1 GLGLTL
7 VLIILGLFLEIRLA
21 LWVMLGIPISF
32 FGAMLLMPTLDVSI
46 NMLSLFA
53 FILALGILVDDA
65 IVVGENVF
73 EHRQKG
79 KPYVEAATD
88 GTVEVGIPVIY
99 AVLTTVA
106 AFLPLVFVTGVMGKF
121 IKVIPLVVIALL
133 IMSLIESLFILP
145 AHLSGGRPNN
155 HVRRGFFGALEKVR
169 LGFGKHLE
177 RFIAETYR
185 PFLER
190 CMRYRY
196 TTVAAG
202 IAVLFLTLGV
212 VRGGILKFT
221 FMPEV
226 EGDMVIASIKMPPG
240 TPAEETGKV
249 AQFVVEEGKKVVDEI
264 DRDKG
269 EGNSIMRNIFSLVGT
284 TLARAGPG
292 GGKTSSASHVSE
304 IAMFLAESKDRGVPA
319 AEVANRW
326 REAVGDLPGVDSVT
340 FTSSLFEV
348 GSDIDVRAAHADFDV
363 LDRVAG
369 TVKRSLAGYPG
380 VGNIDDSLSR
390 GKRELKIQLRP
401 EARTLGVTEEEL
413 GRQIRSA
420 FYGAE
425 ALRLQRGRNEVKV
438 MVRYPKEDRR
448 NLWNLESMRIRTPDE
463 GEIALAAAADVSEGW
478 GYASIN
484 RTDRKRVVN
493 VTATVDASSA
503 NAQEILL
510 DMQENL
516 FPKLSVDHPGLTF
529 DLVGEEKERKESMD
543 SMKKGFT
550 MALIGIFALLAIPFR
565 SYSQPLLIMA
575 AIPFG
580 VVGAVAGHL
589 IMGYSLSIL
598 SFFGIVA
605 LAGVVVNDSLL
616 LIDTVNI
623 KRREGAELQTALGD
637 AGTRRFRPILLT
649 SLTTFFGLSPMILE
663 TSVQAQF
670 LIPMAISLGFG

>member
-1 GLGLTL
+1 
-7 VLIILGLFLEIRLA
+7 
-21 LWVMLGIPISF
+21 
-32 FGAMLLMPTLDVSI
+32 
-46 NMLSLFA
+46 
-53 FILALGILVDDA
+53 
-65 IVVGENVF
+65 
-73 EHRQKG
+73 
-79 KPYVEAATD
+79 
-88 GTVEVGIPVIY
+88 
-99 AVLTTVA
+99 
-106 AFLPLVFVTGVMGKF
+106 
-121 IKVIPLVVIALL
+121 
-133 IMSLIESLFILP
+133 
-145 AHLSGGRPNN
+145 
-155 HVRRGFFGALEKVR
+155 
-169 LGFGKHLE
+169 
-177 RFIAETYR
+177 
-185 PFLER
+185 
-190 CMRYRY
+190 
-196 TTVAAG
+196 
-202 IAVLFLTLGV
+202 
-212 VRGGILKFT
+212 
-221 FMPEV
+221 MPEV

-249 AQFVVEEGKKVVDEI
+249 AQFVVKEGKKVVDEF
-264 DRDKG
+264 DRDME
-269 EGNSIMRNIFSLVGT
+269 EGTSIMRNIFTLVGT

-292 GGKTSSASHVSE
+292 GGKTASASHLSE
-304 IAMFLAESKDRGVPA
+304 IAMFLAESKVRGVPA
-319 AEVANRW
+319 AEVAKRW
-326 REAVGDLPGVDSVT
+326 REAVGDLPGVDSVS
-340 FTSSLFEV
+340 FTSSLFVV
-348 GSDIDVRAAHADFDV
+348 GSDIDVRAAHADFNV

-369 TVKRSLAGYPG
+369 TIKRSLAAYPG
-380 VGNIDDSLSR
+380 VGDIDDSLSQ

-438 MVRYPKEDRR
+438 MVRYPEEDRR

-463 GEIALAAAADVSEGW
+463 GEIAIAAAANVSEGW

-493 VTATVDASSA
+493 VSATVDASSA

-516 FPKLSVDHPGLTF
+516 FPALATDYPGLTF
-529 DLVGEEKERKESMD
+529 DLVGEEKERKESME

-580 VVGAVAGHL
+580 MVGAVAGHL

-616 LIDTVNI
+616 LINTVNV
-623 KRREGAELQTALGD
+623 KRREGVELQTALGD

-649 SLTTFFGLSPMILE
+649 SLTTFFGLTPMILE

-670 LIPMAISLGFG
+670 LIPMAISLGFGILFATGITLLLIPCLYMMLEDVRGLFGLGVTKLRGEDEPSR